1 MEEILNKEQS
11 QDELRQRINTRG
23 EKIMK
28 QWKYSDKKS
37 WFFLIAIIALLLI
50 FDALNYHYG
59 WIDIDWRVLPAVILV
74 AIVAS
79 LVIYNVMKHFLTKM
93 KNANGP
99 AQHLQAAKRFI
110 KTMKWGMIFSSVFGA
125 SLFWL
130 FVDGEGIYAM
140 IFAFCCMIL
149 FESIL
154 VWFMPNVLIDKDF
167 NNDVEDLE
175 EYV

>member
-11 QDELRQRINTRG
+11 LDELRQRINTRG

-50 FDALNYHYG
+50 FDALNYHCG

-110 KTMKWGMIFSSVFGA
+110 KTMKWGMILISVFAA
-125 SLFWL
+125 SLIWL
-130 FVDGEGIYAM
+130 FSEGIYAM
-140 IFAFCCMIL
+140 IFAFCCIFL
-149 FESIL
+149 FESIW
-154 VWFMPNVLIDKDF
+154 VWFMPNMFIDKDF
-167 NNDVEDLE
+167 YKDVEELE